1 MVSRGGS
8 STEVQVGLI
17 VMGLCWFTFKFVMKN
32 HFPLPGFEPR
42 TATVSSTLSRW
53 LTTVPPCFY
62 RPNKMLVKNIQTTVK
77 ASIVSWNHSYFSK
90 NKITY
95 ICRRLCKQML
105 SKVFFDL
112 DKTKG
117 SQPLSSVYP
126 CIPLEL
132 FTYPQAII
140 ILICVPQYHYLHT
153 PKL

>member
-1 MVSRGGS
+1 MVSRGVS

-95 ICRRLCKQML
+95 ICRRLCKQLL
-105 SKVFFDL
+105 SKVFFWLGQDQGIS
-112 DKTKG
+112 T
-117 SQPLSSVYP
+117 S
-126 CIPLEL
+126 
-132 FTYPQAII
+132 F
-140 ILICVPQYHYLHT
+140 ICVPLHT
-153 PKL
+153 LRTFHVPPGYNYSNLCTPISLFAYS